1 MESFDQIFKRAS
13 ERKGGSGQLESLLSQ
28 PKSSDQLATI
38 DDSRY
43 LAEFSKKVFQSGFVW
58 RVVEQKWSNFEE
70 LFWQFNVD
78 KLVMMP
84 PEMLEQKAQDPK
96 IIRNFRK
103 VRSIID
109 NAHMIKGVAAKRGSF
124 SSMIAEWP
132 SDDIVGLWL
141 FLKKEG
147 NRLGGNTGPY
157 ALRSIGKDTFLLS
170 RDVEAYLRGHKLI
183 EGGLT
188 SLRSLKAIQSCFN
201 EWQLQ
206 SGLSLQEISQIIA
219 YGNGDNYV

>member
-109 NAHMIKGVAAKRGSF
+109 NAHMIKGVASKRGSF